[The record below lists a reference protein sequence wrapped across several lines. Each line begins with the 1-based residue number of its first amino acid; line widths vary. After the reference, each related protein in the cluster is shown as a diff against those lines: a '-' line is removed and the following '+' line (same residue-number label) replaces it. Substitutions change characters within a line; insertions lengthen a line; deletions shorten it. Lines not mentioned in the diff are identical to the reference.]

1 MFVCVYIHTM
11 EYYSAIKK
19 NVILPFA
26 MWPDLENTMLSEI
39 SWTEKIQIP
48 YDIIYMWNLKDN
60 TNVYAKQ
67 TQTYR
72 I

>member
-1 MFVCVYIHTM
+1 M

-19 NVILPFA
+19 NAILPFA
-26 MWPDLENTMLSEI
+26 MWLDLENTMLSEI